1 MNGGAGLGRFLTLVR
16 IAKLATLITAAWTV
30 SCAVLLFVWQVKTWP
45 AEGSWPP
52 VRLSAVM
59 QKLGTSRGAIYLPAS
74 ASDPERTYATGLLSA
89 VSDVPAIFPLLVALA
104 LLIAFYLWLE
114 RVERQ
119 RAKDP

>member
-1 MNGGAGLGRFLTLVR
+1 MNGGAGLGRFLSLVR
-16 IAKLATLITAAWTV
+16 IAKLAALIAAAWTV

-45 AEGSWPP
+45 TEGSWPP

-59 QKLGTSRGAIYLPAS
+59 QRLGTSRGAIYLPAS
-74 ASDPERTYATGLLSA
+74 ANDPERTHATGLMSA
-89 VSDVPAIFPLLVALA
+89 VCDLPAIFPLLVALA

-119 RAKDP
+119 HAKGP